1 MFDKI
6 LQMSLLYD
14 LYGQL
19 LTDKQREVLQLY
31 YGNDLSLG
39 EISEQL
45 GVSRQAIY
53 DIIKRTEKLLFE
65 YEEKLGL
72 VNKFLH
78 TKDNI
83 HEILKVVEKIEDY
96 RKIHDPKW
104 ELILEE
110 LEKIKKISFN
120 ILEN

>member
-14 LYGQL
+14 FYGQL
-19 LTDKQREVLQLY
+19 LTKKQQEVLQLY
-31 YGNDLSLG
+31 YGYDLSLG

-53 DIIKRTEKLLFE
+53 DTIKRTEKLLFE

-72 VNKFLH
+72 MHKFIE
-78 TKDNI
+78 TKKQI
-83 HEILKVVEKIEDY
+83 EEILRISEKIEQD
-96 RKIHDPKW
+96 KDLK
-104 ELILEE
+104 ETQSVLLEE
-110 LEKIKKISFN
+110 IEKIKKLSYD
-120 ILEN
+120 ILEK